1 MEPGRGAGRKGAGV
15 KTVVAGWLA
24 IALAAAAASVTAAQA
39 VREGKTDTGIAYDI
53 RSKGPAV
60 VLITGSNLD
69 RRMWDNE
76 AEWLSYT
83 HTVVRYDLR
92 AHGQSA
98 TAVEPFSHLE
108 DLIQVM
114 DELEIERATLVGLSA
129 GSSIAVDA
137 ALEHPDRVERIV
149 LAGPGFS
156 GYVSKARPS
165 FATDVMAALKAGDYQ
180 KAGEVLLKTSVFASP
195 PEAQALVRRMV
206 LENDRL
212 WKVNPS
218 LMKAPGRP
226 AADRLESIKAPAL
239 VLIGE
244 KDELQQEPAQILAR
258 RIPDS
263 RLVVIVNGGHLLN
276 LTSPRSFQ
284 SAIEEFLGIQ

>member
-1 MEPGRGAGRKGAGV
+1 VTKPAFILLV
-15 KTVVAGWLA
+15 TVS
-24 IALAAAAASVTAAQA
+24 ALASQV
-39 VREGKTDTGIAYDI
+39 VREGKTDNGIAYDI
-53 RSKGPAV
+53 RGKGPAV

-108 DLIQVM
+108 DLIEVM
-114 DELEIERATLVGLSA
+114 DEAEIERATLIGLSA

-137 ALEHPDRVERIV
+137 ALEHPDRVERLV

-156 GYVSKARPS
+156 GYISKARPA
-165 FATDVMAALKAGDYQ
+165 FATDVMAALKTGDYQ
-180 KAGEVLLKTSVFASP
+180 KAGEVLLKTSVFASS
-195 PEAQALVRRMV
+195 PETQPLVRRMV

-226 AADRLESIKAPAL
+226 AADRLESVKAPAL
-239 VLIGE
+239 VLVGE
-244 KDELQQEPAQILAR
+244 KDEFQMEPAQILAK

>member
-1 MEPGRGAGRKGAGV
+1 M

-24 IALAAAAASVTAAQA
+24 ITLAAAAASVTAAQA

-53 RSKGPAV
+53 RGKGPAV

-137 ALEHPDRVERIV
+137 ALDHPDRVERIV

-239 VLIGE
+239 VLVGE

-258 RIPDS
+258 RVPDA

>member
-1 MEPGRGAGRKGAGV
+1 MTSRNRKPIAIAAVLVTWLAVASATAGV
-15 KTVVAGWLA
+15 SARQG
-24 IALAAAAASVTAAQA
+24 
-39 VREGKTDTGIAYDI
+39 VREGTTDNGIGYDI
-53 RSKGPAV
+53 RGKGPAV

-98 TAVEPFSHLE
+98 TAVEPFSHLD
-108 DLIQVM
+108 DLIAVM
-114 DELEIERATLVGLSA
+114 DELKIEKATLIGLSA

-149 LAGPGFS
+149 LAGPAFS
-156 GYVSKARPS
+156 GYLSKTRPA
-165 FATDVMAALKAGDYQ
+165 FAVELMAAIKAGDSK
-180 KAGEVLLKTSVFASP
+180 KAGEVLLTTSVFAAP
-195 PEAQALVRRMV
+195 PEAQPLVRRMV
-206 LENDRL
+206 MENDRL
-212 WKVNPS
+212 WKVNPA
-218 LMKAPGRP
+218 LMKAPPRL

-244 KDELQQEPAQILAR
+244 KDEPQQEPAQILAR

>member
-1 MEPGRGAGRKGAGV
+1 M

-53 RSKGPAV
+53 RGKGPAV

-239 VLIGE
+239 VLVGE

>member
-1 MEPGRGAGRKGAGV
+1 MTKLACILLL
-15 KTVVAGWLA
+15 TVS
-24 IALAAAAASVTAAQA
+24 ALASQA
-39 VREGKTDTGIAYDI
+39 VREGKTDNGIAYDI
-53 RSKGPAV
+53 RGKGPAV

-76 AEWLSYT
+76 AEWLAYT

-108 DLIQVM
+108 DLIEVM
-114 DELEIERATLVGLSA
+114 DELKIAKATLIGLSA

-137 ALEHPDRVERIV
+137 ALEHPDRVERLV

-156 GYVSKARPS
+156 GYMPKTRPA
-165 FATDVMAALKAGDYQ
+165 FATDLMAALKAGDYA
-180 KAGEVLLKTSVFASP
+180 KAGEVLLKTSVFAAP
-195 PEAQALVRRMV
+195 PEAQPLVRRMV

-218 LMKAPGRP
+218 LMKPGRP

-239 VLIGE
+239 VLVGE
-244 KDELQQEPAQILAR
+244 QDELQQEPAQILAR

-263 RLVVIVNGGHLLN
+263 RLVVIVTGGHLLN

>member
-1 MEPGRGAGRKGAGV
+1 MVSMRAGSLRQ
-15 KTVVAGWLA
+15 
-24 IALAAAAASVTAAQA
+24 AAAVTTSAFVLMMSVLSAQP
-39 VREGKTDTGIAYDI
+39 VREGKTANGIAYDI
-53 RSKGPAV
+53 RGKGPAV

-69 RRMWDNE
+69 RRMWDTE
-76 AEWLSYT
+76 ADWLSYT

-98 TAVEPFSHLE
+98 TAVEPFSHLG
-108 DLIQVM
+108 DLIAVM
-114 DELEIERATLVGLSA
+114 DELKVDKASLVGLSA

-137 ALEHPDRVERIV
+137 ALEHPERVERLV

-156 GYVSKARPS
+156 GYMSKVRPA
-165 FATDVMAALKAGDYQ
+165 FATEVMAALKAADYQ
-180 KAGEVLLKTSVFASP
+180 KAGEVLLKTSVFAAP
-195 PEAQALVRRMV
+195 PEAQPLVRRMV

-239 VLIGE
+239 VLVGE
-244 KDELQQEPAQILAR
+244 QDEFQMEPAQILAR

-263 RLVVIVNGGHLLN
+263 RLVIIVNGGHLLN

>member
-1 MEPGRGAGRKGAGV
+1 
-15 KTVVAGWLA
+15 VAKPAFILLA
-24 IALAAAAASVTAAQA
+24 TMSVLASQG

-53 RSKGPAV
+53 RGRGPAV

-83 HTVVRYDLR
+83 HTVLRYDLR

-98 TAVEPFSHLE
+98 TAVEPFSHLD
-108 DLIQVM
+108 DLIAVM
-114 DELEIERATLVGLSA
+114 DEAEIERATLIGLSA

-137 ALEHPDRVERIV
+137 ALENPDRVERLV

-156 GYVSKARPS
+156 GYISKARPA
-165 FATDVMAALKAGDYQ
+165 FAADVMAALKAGDYQ
-180 KAGEVLLKTSVFASP
+180 KAGEVLLKTSVFASS
-195 PEAQALVRRMV
+195 PETQPLVRRMV

-218 LMKAPGRP
+218 LMRAPGRP

-239 VLIGE
+239 VLVGE
-244 KDELQQEPAQILAR
+244 KDEFQMEPAQILAK

-263 RLVVIVNGGHLLN
+263 RLVVIVNGSHLLN

>member
-53 RSKGPAV
+53 RGKGPAV